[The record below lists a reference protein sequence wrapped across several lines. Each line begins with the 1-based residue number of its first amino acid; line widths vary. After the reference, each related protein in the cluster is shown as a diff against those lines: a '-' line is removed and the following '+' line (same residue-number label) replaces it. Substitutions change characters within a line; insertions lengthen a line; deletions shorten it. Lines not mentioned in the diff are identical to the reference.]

1 MPFLPTFAMLGS
13 GPAVLLLHDADSD
26 HLGFA
31 PQVELLASQG
41 WRAIAWD
48 MPGYRGSPPPPS
60 GYSLPALA
68 ATAAHLLETLKI
80 PHAHVV
86 GHGVGAMVALEL
98 ALRHPALVR
107 RLVLVAGG
115 PALDAEAHGH
125 WVDSRLELLAQ
136 YDGGAAAGEPPLAR
150 FAEQVVLRQ
159 TGRKAVPAGQALARH
174 ALAQLQPLAY
184 RRMLQMLAEY
194 QEPVERYRQL
204 AQPALLIGGGQ
215 DVCMPPALLQTLAN
229 TLPDAVHMSLPE
241 IGHWPQMENPED
253 FEGLL
258 LSFLAARDQPAL
270 H

>member
-1 MPFLPTFAMLGS
+1 MPLLPTFAMLGS
-13 GPAVLLLHDADSD
+13 GPAVLLLHDADSG

-48 MPGYRGSPPPPS
+48 MPGYRNGPPPAS

-68 ATAAHLLETLKI
+68 ATAAHLLETLQI

-115 PALDAEAHGH
+115 PALDADSRGH
-125 WVDSRLELLAQ
+125 WVDTRLQLLAQ
-136 YDGGAAAGEPPLAR
+136 HDKQASLAR
-150 FAEQVVLRQ
+150 FAEQLVLQQ
-159 TGRKAVPAGQALARH
+159 TGRKALPAGQALARH
-174 ALAQLQPLAY
+174 AITQLQPLAY
-184 RRMLQMLAEY
+184 RRVLQMLAEC
-194 QEPVERYRQL
+194 QEPVSRYRQL
-204 AQPALLIGGGQ
+204 GQPALLVSGGQ
-215 DVCMPPALLQTLAN
+215 DLCMPPALVQTLAN

-258 LSFLAARDQPAL
+258 LSFLAARGQPAL